1 MCVNKIYVRDYLGR
15 NRFGGFYPCGHCH
28 SCKQASAN
36 RRAVRIRSHN
46 PKGYT
51 CYFVTLDYS
60 DRFVPYIRKSDIL
73 LSQHNQV
80 EFTKEYIEKIRTV
93 YLYNDTDNLNI
104 PIYRDWDYYQNPRRR
119 KLEKLKDPQIDEVET
134 PFYHW
139 PDIKD
144 DLSTLC
150 ISAKCKHRTFDDDR
164 IGICYMPD
172 LQKFLKRL
180 RVKISRSVCK
190 DLSISYYATFEYG
203 STFSRPHLHL
213 AIWAPNS
220 YFTET
225 SLRRLVFTSWSYSDR
240 YQEKVCVIARSCAKY
255 LASYVN
261 CSSTVSQFL
270 QNEFPPKHS
279 HSLGIGFDQDGFDLS
294 TILDNFKNDTFEYHY
309 ITTDKN
315 GRTYAYDLP
324 LPSYVLYRYF
334 PRIKGFS
341 RLSRRTLYRTL
352 THIDRVKIGK
362 RPYFYK
368 SSINDD
374 WKYGALYD
382 SNIITVHGT
391 CLQFRDGEWQMF
403 ARRFYRTYW
412 RYYAP
417 LDINFYDFVSTVV
430 DFYIKLDLHRY
441 KMSLLGTA
449 AAGSL
454 YAYDNLL
461 QVANVEVDAPTVSE
475 FLPLLSTL
483 DSNYFPENYNRTK
496 LLEQQ
501 FEANIKQRNINLLP
515 S

>member
-28 SCKQASAN
+28 SCRQASAN
-36 RRAVRIRSHN
+36 RRAVRIRSHH

-73 LSQHNQV
+73 LSQPNQV
-80 EFTKEYIEKIRTV
+80 VYTKDNIEKLRTV
-93 YLYNDTDNLNI
+93 YLNNDTSNLNI
-104 PIYRDWDYYQNPRRR
+104 PVYRDWDYYQTPRRR

-134 PFYHW
+134 PFYNW
-139 PDIKD
+139 SDISD
-144 DLSTLC
+144 TLSTLC
-150 ISAKCKHRTFDDDR
+150 ISAKGKHRTFDDDR
-164 IGICYMPD
+164 IGVCYMPD

-180 RVKISRSVCK
+180 RVKISRFFGK
-190 DLSISYYATFEYG
+190 DLPISYYATFEYG

-220 YFTET
+220 HFTET
-225 SLRRLVFTSWSYSDR
+225 TLRRLIFASWSYSDR
-240 YQEKVCVIARSCAKY
+240 YQEKVCVVARSCAKY

-309 ITTDKN
+309 IATDKY
-315 GRTYAYDLP
+315 GRTYEYDLS

-352 THIDRVKIGK
+352 THIENVKIGSF
-362 RPYFYK
+362 PYY
-368 SSINDD
+368 SDVSDTV
-374 WKYGALYD
+374 LYD

-417 LDINFYDFVSTVV
+417 LGYKFGQYVRTVV
-430 DFYIKLDLHRY
+430 DYYIRLDLHRY

-461 QVANVEVDAPTVSE
+461 EVAHDEVDAPTVYE
-475 FLPLLSTL
+475 YLPLLPTL
-483 DSNYFPENYNRTK
+483 DCNYFPENYNRTK

-501 FEANIKQRNINLLP
+501 FEENIKQRNINLLP